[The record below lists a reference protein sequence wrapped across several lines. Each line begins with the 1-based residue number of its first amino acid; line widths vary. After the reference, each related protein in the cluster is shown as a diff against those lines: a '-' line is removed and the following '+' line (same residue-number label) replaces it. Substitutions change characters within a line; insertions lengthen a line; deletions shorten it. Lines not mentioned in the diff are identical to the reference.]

1 MIAMRLN
8 ISSPPCVTCNLG
20 PFASALPALTPGHR
34 WQFREQARHVS
45 AQIGLDRHGI
55 GRPAMRH
62 VLAASAV
69 FVLAACG
76 QPPAETPASP
86 AVEAATPEPA
96 PPAARTLA
104 LVEGWEVASLS
115 YPGIGSSLPEFSGAR
130 LTGEAVTRETLRGRW
145 TILGFDGFDTTSDAE
160 KTHVS
165 ALNSAVDQDPDLD
178 FLQVYRMPEGV
189 TAQRVS
195 KWPSISDDGSIFT
208 ALGVTQTPAYLLVG
222 PDLTVEAW
230 RGALSE
236 NPTDGIKPV
245 IMGVHEIRKQVA
257 APQ

>member
-1 MIAMRLN
+1 
-8 ISSPPCVTCNLG
+8 
-20 PFASALPALTPGHR
+20 
-34 WQFREQARHVS
+34 
-45 AQIGLDRHGI
+45 
-55 GRPAMRH
+55 MRH

-69 FVLAACG
+69 LALAACG
-76 QPPAETPASP
+76 QPPAETPAP
-86 AVEAATPEPA
+86 PTAEAATPEPEL
-96 PPAARTLA
+96 PAARTRTPVA
-104 LVEGWEVASLS
+104 GWEVASAS
-115 YPGIGSSLPEFSGAR
+115 YPGIGATLPEFSGVR
-130 LTGEAVTRETLRGRW
+130 LTGEAITRETLRGRW
-145 TILGFDGFDTTSDAE
+145 TIIGFDGFDTTSDAE

-195 KWPSISDDGSIFT
+195 KWPSISDDGSTFA